1 MKLESKRALANLSTL
16 GLWCLGTGLLST
28 PAEKIHGAVLT
39 VEMTILNIEK
49 LCRSD
54 LDSAEA
60 GFHPQDPYR

>member
-1 MKLESKRALANLSTL
+1 MVLRHRFAINSSR
-16 GLWCLGTGLLST
+16 
-28 PAEKIHGAVLT
+28 KIHGAVLT